1 MKNPDC
7 KCVCPGQVE
16 LEAYR
21 TVVNPLPPRPFLPA
35 SAPVIASPIGSSGR
49 HQRNRFGLAKLAS
62 SDNGV
67 SWRRQRDALVRD
79 NLPLVYAIA
88 GRMSRPGSLPF
99 EDLSQVGS
107 LGLLRAIEA
116 FQPSKGRSLSSFAVP
131 YIRGAMQHELRDRQS
146 LMKIPRELWELQ
158 RQATVLQE
166 RHRQQQGSP
175 LALGALA
182 RSLGCDG
189 LKLQEALGLR
199 QISEMR
205 SLDAPSHLGQGA
217 DEPAAPLL
225 ESLADPASLEPQGG
239 LRAIDLEAGAQ
250 AGDGTPAN
258 CQRRWLRQQLATLPE
273 LDQAL
278 ILGHLTTNATW
289 VELGRDLG
297 LHPRQAQRRYQA
309 GLSRLQAAARQWI
322 DDQPGPAQQPA
333 PAESQAPAQNQASAP
348 SQAPVRSRTRVQDQ
362 NQVQGQV

>member
-1 MKNPDC
+1 MPTKHWRVLQLMTNPDC
-7 KCVCPGQVE
+7 KSIGAGQVDA
-16 LEAYR
+16 EAYR
-21 TVVNPLPPRPFLPA
+21 KAMNPLPPRPFLPTPT
-35 SAPVIASPIGSSGR
+35 PVTAIQSGSSGR
-49 HQRNRFGLAKLAS
+49 HQRNRIGLAKLATS
-62 SDNGV
+62 SETGLK
-67 SWRRQRDALVRD
+67 WRRQRDALVSD

-99 EDLSQVGS
+99 EDLGQVGS

-146 LMKIPRELWELQ
+146 LMKIPRELWELR
-158 RQATVLQE
+158 RQATVQQE

-175 LALGALA
+175 MALGALA
-182 RSLGCDG
+182 QSLGCDG

-225 ESLADPASLEPQGG
+225 ESLADPASLEPEGG
-239 LRAIDLEAGAQ
+239 WKAADEAAN
-250 AGDGTPAN
+250 AGEGTPMSA
-258 CQRRWLRQQLATLPE
+258 QWHWLRQQLATLPE

-309 GLSRLQAAARQWI
+309 GLSRLQAAARQWT
-322 DDQPGPAQQPA
+322 
-333 PAESQAPAQNQASAP
+333 QASLASP
-348 SQAPVRSRTRVQDQ
+348 QPETPDPREPDSRAQPRA
-362 NQVQGQV
+362 